1 MKHTQHGPHGVVAC
15 DCKLF
20 QCVCAHL
27 WLCAWQVGIENMSQ
41 QKNRIKEMLE
51 ARAAKNA
58 QAARDGSSTSVH
70 SEQKAHIGD
79 LSHSRASVTL
89 AAPQANVGPVATT
102 TSNTSAAAKQGA
114 PSPANG
120 AAAAAAA
127 VSPASPAAA
136 ASPTGTL
143 RGAVM
148 SMGAPPPAVGSPALM
163 SPLPQGPVTKSPS
176 PKKNFENLCNL
187 PVMLL

>member
-27 WLCAWQVGIENMSQ
+27 WLCAWQVGIQNMSQ

-51 ARAAKNA
+51 AKAAKDA

-70 SEQKAHIGD
+70 SEQEAHIGD
-79 LSHSRASVTL
+79 LSHSGASVTL

-102 TSNTSAAAKQGA
+102 TSNTSAAAKNGA
-114 PSPANG
+114 PPPANG
-120 AAAAAAA
+120 AAAAAA
-127 VSPASPAAA
+127 VSPASPA
-136 ASPTGTL
+136 GTL

-148 SMGAPPPAVGSPALM
+148 SMGAHPPAVGSPALM
-163 SPLPQGPVTKSPS
+163 SPLPQGPANKSPS
-176 PKKNFENLCNL
+176 PKKGFQNLANL